1 MNGIHKIFAAHR
13 SQRSP
18 LVGVVAGTGLVTSGA
33 LDAGADLLFALNSG
47 FYRSQGSGSFAGF
60 LPYGNANDQTEGLL
74 REHLLPRRG
83 RMPVV
88 AGLLV
93 NDPTRT
99 LDDRL
104 ATLKRLGVEGIINWP
119 TVGFVDGRFRSA
131 LEGTGYGIDAEI
143 DMLHRAKVM
152 GFATFGFSVVG
163 DGSVS
168 RFAGAGVDAMILGL
182 GLTHEVHDVQERRD
196 HIQHSSTLLNS
207 MLDEVKKTGQSPVCL
222 AFGGP
227 ITTPED
233 LEQLLAHSAIDG
245 FAGGS
250 VFERLPFQSAIVSLV
265 RRFKSLLLRAGDAAH
280 PAGFGPLVG
289 LSERML
295 ELYRRVERV
304 APFDVSVYIQGESG
318 SGKELVAGQIHRLS
332 SRRHRGFVTL
342 NCGAIPD
349 SLFESE
355 LFGHEK
361 GAFTGA
367 HRRRLGKFELAQ
379 GGTLFL
385 DEIADLSPHGQVAL
399 LRAIQQREITPV
411 GGERPKAVDVRILA
425 ASNRPLGK
433 LVERGEFRADL
444 YYRLNGVTIELPPLR
459 HRLEDLPSLI
469 DHILA
474 RMSVQFKRMVLS
486 LSPDFFAKI
495 VAHDW
500 PGNVREL
507 EHVLTQSIML
517 EDGPILE
524 GRHFEPT
531 PRRPNADSGPCSEA
545 DLDPLAHRRVALR
558 RAIQQSGGNKS
569 RAAEILGV
577 TRRTLYAWLREAE
590 EDGAKSNSH
599 YVGEQ

>member
-1 MNGIHKIFAAHR
+1 MNGIHKVFAAHR
-13 SQRSP
+13 GQRSP

-47 FYRSQGSGSFAGF
+47 FYRSQGSGSFAAF
-60 LPYGNANDQTEGLL
+60 LPYGNANDQTEDLL

-83 RMPVV
+83 RMPVI
-88 AGLLV
+88 AGVLV
-93 NDPTRT
+93 NDPECA
-99 LDDRL
+99 LDERL
-104 ATLKRLGVEGIINWP
+104 ARLKGLGVEGIVNWP
-119 TVGFVDGRFRSA
+119 TVGFVDGQFRA
-131 LEGTGYGIDAEI
+131 TLEQAGLGIAAEVA
-143 DMLHRAKVM
+143 MLRRAKEM
-152 GFATFGFSVVG
+152 GFATFGFSVIG
-163 DGSVS
+163 DGSTC
-168 RFAGAGVDAMILGL
+168 RFAETGVDAMILGL

-196 HIQHSSTLLNS
+196 HIQHSSTLLNAA
-207 MLDEVKKTGQSPVCL
+207 LGEIAKTGKSPVCL

-265 RRFKSLLLRAGDAAH
+265 RRFKSLLLRTGDVAH

-295 ELYRRVERV
+295 ELYRRVGRV

-318 SGKELVAGQIHRLS
+318 TGKELVASQIHRLS
-332 SRRHRGFVTL
+332 SRRHRAFVTL

-433 LVERGEFRADL
+433 LVEQGGFRADL

-459 HRLEDLPSLI
+459 QRVDDLPFLI
-469 DHILA
+469 EHILA
-474 RMSVQFKRMVLS
+474 RLGVQFKRMVLS
-486 LSPDFFAKI
+486 LSPEFFAKI
-495 VAHDW
+495 AAHDW

-507 EHVLTQSIML
+507 EHALTQSIML

-524 GRHFEPT
+524 GKHFEPA
-531 PRRPNADSGPCSEA
+531 PRRPAAISLDNDPSSPRRSAVRLAMQQAD
-545 DLDPLAHRRVALR
+545 
-558 RAIQQSGGNKS
+558 GNKS

-577 TRRTLYAWLREAE
+577 TRRTLYAWLREVE
-590 EDGAKSNSH
+590 GGSGGDR
-599 YVGEQ
+599 

>member
-1 MNGIHKIFAAHR
+1 MNSIHKIIASHR

-18 LVGVVAGTGLVTSGA
+18 LVGVVAGSGLVTSGA

-47 FYRSQGSGSFAGF
+47 FYRSQGSGSFAAF
-60 LPYGNANDQTEGLL
+60 LPYGNANDQTEALL

-83 RMPVV
+83 RMPVI

-93 NDPTRT
+93 NDPTLA
-99 LDDRL
+99 LDERL
-104 ATLKRLGVEGIINWP
+104 TRLQQLGVEGIVNWP
-119 TVGFVDGRFRSA
+119 TVGFVDGQFREA
-131 LEGTGYGIDAEI
+131 LEAAGLGTEAEI
-143 DMLHRAKVM
+143 EMLHRAKAM
-152 GFATFGFSVVG
+152 GFATFGFVVVG
-163 DGSVS
+163 DGSAS
-168 RFAGAGVDAMILGL
+168 RFARAEVDAMIMGL

-196 HIQHSSTLLNS
+196 HIQHSCTLLNA
-207 MLDEVKKTGQSPVCL
+207 MLEEVHQTGHSPVCL

-233 LEQLLAHSAIDG
+233 LEQLLTHSAIDG

-265 RRFKSLLLRAGDAAH
+265 RRFKSLLLRAGDVVH

-289 LSERML
+289 VSDEML

-318 SGKELVAGQIHRLS
+318 SGKELVATQIHRLS
-332 SRRHRGFVTL
+332 SRRHRAFVTL

-367 HRRRLGKFELAQ
+367 HRRRLGKFELAH

-385 DEIADLSPHGQVAL
+385 DEVADLSPHGQVAL

-411 GGERPKAVDVRILA
+411 GGERPKSVDVRILA
-425 ASNRPLGK
+425 ASNRPLSQLIDQG
-433 LVERGEFRADL
+433 GFRADL

-459 HRLEDLPSLI
+459 RRLKDIPFLAE
-469 DHILA
+469 HILG
-474 RMSVQFKRMVLS
+474 RLSVQFKRMVLS
-486 LSPDFFAKI
+486 LSPDFYAKI
-495 VAHDW
+495 IKHDW
-500 PGNVREL
+500 PGNIREL

-524 GRHFEPT
+524 GKHFEPVS
-531 PRRPNADSGPCSEA
+531 RRATGAGPPQ
-545 DLDPLAHRRVALR
+545 DDRDIDPLAARRTALR
-558 RAIQQSGGNKS
+558 RALRQAGGNKS
-569 RAAEILGV
+569 RAAELLGV
-577 TRRTLYAWLREAE
+577 TRRTLYAWIRDANLEADPLAE
-590 EDGAKSNSH
+590 S
-599 YVGEQ
+599 Q